1 MGNLSVSLHGQLTTA
16 TGTFCNNHWAK
27 TVSQYCFLSK
37 APIAVSISQDFYNK
51 SSISSSNLT
60 QRNAVSSCGWKLN
73 WGKTQ
78 HGTAEN
84 TVQWKTSFQDQGKEQ
99 ELFAL
104 SFSLSLCSVPNR
116 RCKVAI
122 SLFATRL
129 WFLSDVF
136 VGCNF
141 FLWLLDQNSDVL
153 QVVISFFG
161 CLIRILMHKQVVIF
175 SFFVQ
180 DQSSDIYLHVTFL
193 SVDLCFAFAAEVLQ
207 FYGFGFCC
215 ICRQM
220 RRLNIQ

>member
-1 MGNLSVSLHGQLTTA
+1 MWLKVELRKDTTRHCRKHCSMENFFPRSRQRTGAFCSLSL
-16 TGTFCNNHWAK
+16 
-27 TVSQYCFLSK
+27 
-37 APIAVSISQDFYNK
+37 
-51 SSISSSNLT
+51 
-60 QRNAVSSCGWKLN
+60 
-73 WGKTQ
+73 
-78 HGTAEN
+78 
-84 TVQWKTSFQDQGKEQ
+84 
-99 ELFAL
+99 
-104 SFSLSLCSVPNR
+104 SLSLCSVPNR

-161 CLIRILMHKQVVIF
+161 CLIRILMRKQVVIF

-207 FYGFGFCC
+207 FYGSGFCC

>member
-1 MGNLSVSLHGQLTTA
+1 
-16 TGTFCNNHWAK
+16 
-27 TVSQYCFLSK
+27 
-37 APIAVSISQDFYNK
+37 
-51 SSISSSNLT
+51 
-60 QRNAVSSCGWKLN
+60 
-73 WGKTQ
+73 
-78 HGTAEN
+78 
-84 TVQWKTSFQDQGKEQ
+84 
-99 ELFAL
+99 
-104 SFSLSLCSVPNR
+104 
-116 RCKVAI
+116 
-122 SLFATRL
+122 
-129 WFLSDVF
+129 VF